1 MKNIEKYLNEFSF
14 GALLDYLATNTK
26 NSKKLQFILRTLNII
41 NTSFYILLGILLFLF
56 LF

>member
-14 GALLDYLATNTK
+14 GALLDYLARNTK